1 MEKHTEEWLRQSD
14 CDMDKN
20 TALDM
25 IARFRRGVEARGI
38 TPQKVILYG
47 SYADG
52 THREGS
58 DIDVV
63 IVSQDFAGKGY
74 WERFGILADAI
85 YEISH
90 SSRPWR

>member
-1 MEKHTEEWLRQSD
+1 
-14 CDMDKN
+14 MDKN

-63 IVSQDFAGKGY
+63 IVSQD
-74 WERFGILADAI
+74 AD
-85 YEISH
+85 S
-90 SSRPWR
+90 